1 MTQTTA
7 EAGERDSLGFA
18 GAAIF
23 NFVFMLF
30 INAHEAWRPWLDGIV
45 TESFKDV
52 LWAVNL
58 GFVLQ
63 IFGNLILSVSSP
75 RPLRGLTELVCSVGA
90 LAGAVVFY
98 RVFPLE
104 QVPEMTRGVG
114 VILQK
119 GGLADAKTFVYKQ
132 GLTFVSAGKERTE
145 TALTAWRGERAQA
158 GMLPPNG
165 FPKSKKF
172 SGV

>member
-7 EAGERDSLGFA
+7 GAAERDSLGFA

-23 NFVFMLF
+23 NFVLMIF
-30 INAHEAWRPWLDGIV
+30 INAHDAWRPWLDGIV
-45 TESFKDV
+45 TESFQDV
-52 LWAVNL
+52 VWAVNL

-98 RVFPLE
+98 RVFPLDLSRFGDSA
-104 QVPEMTRGVG
+104 QTLGHTLAFVG
-114 VILQK
+114 VAASAMAILVNFASLFRMPDLK
-119 GGLADAKTFVYKQ
+119 NARRATRLPSPIFTPGPETF
-132 GLTFVSAGKERTE
+132 A
-145 TALTAWRGERAQA
+145 RGR
-158 GMLPPNG
+158 
-165 FPKSKKF
+165 
-172 SGV
+172 